1 MKNKELKKQLKN
13 LQKSQ
18 VSESSL
24 SLIKDNLKEYMNFYS
39 PEKKPATENQAMT
52 INDFK
57 FPTLK
62 VATVMVIIALIL
74 GSGRAAY
81 ASRDSLPGD
90 ALYSIKLITED
101 LGRIMIFDQE
111 KKAEYEIKLAEKR
124 IAEINTILNKEK
136 YEEKNI
142 KTAERLLEKHIQ
154 KANKLSEN
162 KALDFK
168 EKIEEEVDKINKQ
181 KNNNGNK
188 SRDSVSTPTE
198 NKNEKKEEAT
208 KNDKKMEDSTKNK
221 SSSIEQENT
230 ELESKSNMTN
240 EKSNDNHQQ
249 NNKKNGRKEV

>member
-13 LQKSQ
+13 LQKSP

-24 SLIKDNLKEYMNFYS
+24 SLIKNNLKEYMNFYS
-39 PEKKPATENQAMT
+39 PEKEPATENQAMT

-198 NKNEKKEEAT
+198 NTNEKK
-208 KNDKKMEDSTKNK
+208 EDSTKNK

-249 NNKKNGRKEV
+249 NNKKNDRKEV